1 MYNIG
6 ILIHRKQISYLNFI
20 LMIEAHKFPK
30 NLAPNFAFFPPYQK
44 GEDRKACFFLFL
56 NNDLDNK
63 EAFCGGNINKQ
74 IWVLNLITS
83 SFPVPL
89 ITLLVYAT
97 SCLGTRWKEKNEPL
111 TSIPVWN
118 WTRERQPPFRRSRC
132 ARWDAMKEENLRRCE
147 NKNEQIFKKVE
158 KSVEFAVRKI
168 IICSLMRTSRWQGNF
183 VMM

>member
-74 IWVLNLITS
+74 I
-83 SFPVPL
+83 
-89 ITLLVYAT
+89 
-97 SCLGTRWKEKNEPL
+97 
-111 TSIPVWN
+111 
-118 WTRERQPPFRRSRC
+118 
-132 ARWDAMKEENLRRCE
+132 
-147 NKNEQIFKKVE
+147 
-158 KSVEFAVRKI
+158 
-168 IICSLMRTSRWQGNF
+168 
-183 VMM
+183 